1 MGRVLGVDYGTVRVG
16 LAVTDPGGILAQ
28 PFSVIARD
36 GAEDE
41 ICVHVRAMDVT
52 EIVVG
57 MPVRLDASHRE
68 EAIEAEAFA
77 LALEHRTGLPVA
89 RFDERLSTI
98 QAERAMR
105 AAGTKAK
112 DQRGVVDKIAAA
124 LVLQAF
130 LDARRAR

>member
-1 MGRVLGVDYGTVRVG
+1 MARVLGVDYGTVRIG
-16 LAVTDPGGILAQ
+16 LAITDPDGVLAQ
-28 PFSVIARD
+28 PFAVIPRE

-41 ICVHVRAMDVT
+41 IAFHVRAMDVV

-57 MPVRLDASHRE
+57 LPIKLNATHGPEV
-68 EAIEAEAFA
+68 IEAEAFA
-77 LALEHRTGLPVA
+77 MTLESRTGVPVS
-89 RFDERLSTI
+89 RFDERLSTVE
-98 QAERAMR
+98 AERAMR

-130 LDARRAR
+130 LDARRTL